1 MAINL
6 NIYLPPQKNLAHEV
20 QNLQHTAAIKIMG
33 FGALGALPTGC
44 ERGQVTILLSFRLY
58 KAGIMLLLLGG
69 FYEIKL
75 AENLAQGLEHLSKY
89 LVSIR
94 VQGMELELG
103 LKQTECGRYCGV
115 TQ

>member
-33 FGALGALPTGC
+33 FGALGALPNGC
-44 ERGQVTILLSFRLY
+44 ERGQVTILLSFSLY
-58 KAGIMLLLLGG
+58 KAGIMLRLLGG
-69 FYEIKL
+69 LYEIKL
-75 AENLAQGLEHLSKY
+75 AENLAQGLEHCKY

-103 LKQTECGRYCGV
+103 LEQTECGRYTVG
-115 TQ
+115 

>member
-1 MAINL
+1 ML
-6 NIYLPPQKNLAHEV
+6 SLLDVRQGKSL
-20 QNLQHTAAIKIMG
+20 
-33 FGALGALPTGC
+33 
-44 ERGQVTILLSFRLY
+44 LLSFSLY
-58 KAGIMLLLLGG
+58 KAGIMLRLLGG

-75 AENLAQGLEHLSKY
+75 AENLVQGLEHCKY

-103 LKQTECGRYCGV
+103 LEQTECGRHCGV